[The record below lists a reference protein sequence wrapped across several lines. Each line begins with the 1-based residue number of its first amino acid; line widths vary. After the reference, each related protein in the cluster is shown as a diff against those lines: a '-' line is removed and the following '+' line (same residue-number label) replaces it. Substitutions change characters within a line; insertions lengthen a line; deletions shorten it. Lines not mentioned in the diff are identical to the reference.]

1 MKVRAIA
8 GGIVEFAGVSLYS
21 LLIGIIIGSVQHTLG
36 DMKLARSEGLASLV
50 RFSILEG
57 GFVGALFAIPTG
69 WFCYYAIFG
78 RRARKR
84 DWMMVTA
91 VVGSVAIVIG
101 LVIGLFIPDL
111 LFFSSLVMPLIT
123 VYIAAVL
130 ASRNR
135 ATQ

>member
-1 MKVRAIA
+1 
-8 GGIVEFAGVSLYS
+8 
-21 LLIGIIIGSVQHTLG
+21 
-36 DMKLARSEGLASLV
+36 
-50 RFSILEG
+50 
-57 GFVGALFAIPTG
+57 
-69 WFCYYAIFG
+69 
-78 RRARKR
+78 
-84 DWMMVTA
+84 MMVTA